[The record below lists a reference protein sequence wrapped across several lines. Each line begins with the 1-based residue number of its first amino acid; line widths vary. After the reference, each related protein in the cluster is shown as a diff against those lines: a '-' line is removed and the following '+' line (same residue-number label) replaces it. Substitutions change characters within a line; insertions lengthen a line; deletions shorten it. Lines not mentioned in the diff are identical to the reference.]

1 MTVLFCFLLTLT
13 AAEDGNFSQ
22 SAFGGDMLPN
32 SPVAEYTALELNR
45 WAIPIGTQALGI
57 DYLGYWWEDNVVAY
71 ISNQEDNVYWMN
83 GMTGAVVGSP
93 WPTDVSNTSPFGL
106 ARVFVPEEEPQIHV
120 NDFNY
125 DAIFFRDEY
134 TAWDEYNALADNM
147 GRGMHYF
154 EDEDRIFEIYT
165 VTTPGDYSWYVA
177 MYTPGTSTG
186 NTYELDCD
194 PGADWSASGL
204 TLFPMFGGGTG
215 IAVTMYESKWIRFF
229 DYPGSPGEVY
239 YGYCVL
245 PYEVEM
251 ESSYGLAYAP
261 DLDCFFHSWRDA
273 ADNHFISR
281 LEVQEVALD
290 QSTWGGIKSRF

>member
-1 MTVLFCFLLTLT
+1 MTIMLCLLLALT

-22 SAFGGDMLPN
+22 SAFGEDMLPN

-45 WAIPIGTQALGI
+45 WAVPIGTQSLGI
-57 DYLGYWWEDNVVAY
+57 DYLGYWYDDYTVGYV
-71 ISNQEDNVYWMN
+71 SNQEDNVYWMN
-83 GMTGAVVGSP
+83 GLTGAVVGSP
-93 WPTDVSNTSPFGL
+93 WETDVSNTSPFGL
-106 ARVFVPEEEPQIHV
+106 ARVFVPGGDPEIHV

-134 TAWDEYNALADNM
+134 SAWDEYNALADNM
-147 GRGMHYF
+147 GRGMDYF
-154 EDEDRIFEIYT
+154 EDEDLIFELYT

-177 MYTPGTSTG
+177 MYTPGASTG

-194 PGADWSASGL
+194 PGADWAASGL
-204 TLFPMFGGGTG
+204 TLFPMFEGQNG

-229 DYPGSPGEVY
+229 EYPDSPGEIY

-281 LEVQEVALD
+281 LEIQEVVLD
-290 QSTWGGIKSRF
+290 QTTWGDIKSSF